1 MVKYYYNAYGKII
14 NKVNVTVKNDVKEAN
29 FIELYWRYLSD
40 ILGGNINV

>member
-1 MVKYYYNAYGKII
+1 MVSIS
-14 NKVNVTVKNDVKEAN
+14 VTVFHEDMYQSVKNDVKEAN